1 MTIRVATDVGGTF
14 TDLVYVAEGQVRA
27 VKSDTTP
34 PHFEQ
39 GVIHATEKA
48 QLAISDVDFFAH
60 GSTVVINAITER
72 KGVKTGLITT
82 KGFRDVLEIARGNT
96 PDIFNNSYRKP
107 SAFVERHLRL
117 ELPERL
123 NYLGDVVKALDLSE
137 LPSILAYFRGQGVQ
151 AIAVCFLHAYLNPVH
166 EQATIDA
173 IKQLWPDIDVIASHQ
188 VSAEWREYERTST
201 TVLSAYVLPPA
212 QQYLTKLKLGLA
224 SKGLGTDPFIM
235 QSNGGI
241 ATLASAIKNPIS
253 LVESGPVSGILGAAA
268 YGRLINDTNIMALDI
283 GGTTAKCSL
292 IHNGDIRITTDY
304 VLEKTAKTAGYPIKT
319 PVIDIVEIGNGGGSI
334 AWVDAAGSLHVGP
347 QSAGSTPGPVA
358 YGRGGTAPTT
368 TDANLIT
375 GRINPDN
382 FASGEIKP
390 DLAQVE
396 AAFAKMGQQLGVSG
410 TAVAH
415 GVLKIANSN
424 MVNALKLISVNRG
437 YDPRDFALMAF
448 GGGGAMHATALAK
461 ELNARK
467 VIIPP
472 FAGVFSAFGMLMID
486 LRRDYIQT
494 KKLTVHVDSKA
505 SLQQAFEALI
515 EKAQIE
521 YQQDGFNKDKIRLE
535 LYMDARYDGQEHTVK
550 IPVPALQ
557 LDAESFIEQITAQFH
572 QSHQQEYTFNLP
584 DSMIEIVNLHLV
596 AFGVLDKA
604 KLSPISRSQS
614 SCAASA
620 KIGVRQVDYD
630 DQGIHQTS
638 IYQRDLLL
646 HGMTFI
652 GPAIIEEATTTTVVL
667 PGNKVEI
674 DAFGGIHIDLAAEYQ
689 PEAQQ

>member
-1 MTIRVATDVGGTF
+1 MTVRVATDVGGTF
-14 TDLVYVAEGQVRA
+14 TDLVYVVEGQVNA

-34 PHFEQ
+34 PNFEQ
-39 GVIHATEKA
+39 GVINATEKA
-48 QLAISDVDFFAH
+48 QLALSDVEFFAH

-82 KGFRDVLEIARGNT
+82 KGFRDILEIARGNT
-96 PDIFNNSYRKP
+96 PDIFNNCYSKP
-107 SAFVERHLRL
+107 SPFVERHLRH
-117 ELPERL
+117 ELPERI
-123 NYLGDVVKALDLSE
+123 NYLGEVIEPLDLSG
-137 LPSILAYFRGQGVQ
+137 LASILEYFRKQEIQ
-151 AIAVCFLHAYLNPVH
+151 AIGICYLHAYLNPVH
-166 EQATIDA
+166 ERATVEA
-173 IKQLWPDIDVIASHQ
+173 IKQLWPEIDVIASHEI
-188 VSAEWREYERTST
+188 SSEWREYERTST
-201 TVLSAYVLPPA
+201 TVLSAYVLPTA
-212 QQYLTKLKLGLA
+212 QQYLTKLKQGLVN
-224 SKGLGTDPFIM
+224 KGLKNDPFIM

-241 ATLASAIKNPIS
+241 ATLTAASKNPIT

-268 YGRLINDTNIMALDI
+268 YGKLINDNNIMALDI

-304 VLEKTAKTAGYPIKT
+304 VLEKTAKTAGYPVKT

-358 YGRGGTAPTT
+358 YGRGGTSPTT

-375 GRINPDN
+375 GRINPEN

-390 DLAQVE
+390 DLNKVQQ
-396 AAFAKMGQQLGVSG
+396 AFDHVGQQLGVTG

-494 KKLTVHVDSKA
+494 NKKAVHVDTKPA
-505 SLQQAFEALI
+505 VQNAFEQLVTKALHD
-515 EKAQIE
+515 
-521 YQQDGFNKDKIRLE
+521 YQQDGFSPEKIRLE
-535 LYMDARYDGQEHTVK
+535 LYLDARYDGQEHTVK
-550 IPVPALQ
+550 IPVPALE
-557 LDAESFIEQITAQFH
+557 LDAATFVQQLSLQFH

-584 DSMIEIVNLHLV
+584 DSSIEIVNLHLV
-596 AFGVLDKA
+596 AFGILDKA
-604 KLSPISRSQS
+604 QLLPVERSQS
-614 SCAASA
+614 SCADNAI
-620 KIGVRQVDYD
+620 IGERFVDFD
-630 DQGIHQTS
+630 DQGVHMAKL
-638 IYQRDLLL
+638 YRRDLLL
-646 HGMTFI
+646 HGMAFS

-667 PGNKVEI
+667 PDNSVEI
-674 DAFGGIHIDLAAEYQ
+674 DEFGGIHIYLASEQ
-689 PEAQQ
+689 PEGQK

>member
-1 MTIRVATDVGGTF
+1 MTVRVATDVGGTF
-14 TDLVYVAEGQVRA
+14 TDLVYVVDGQVKA

-48 QLAISDVDFFAH
+48 QLTLSDVDFFAH

-82 KGFRDVLEIARGNT
+82 QGFRDVLEIARGNT
-96 PDIFNNSYRKP
+96 PDIFNNSYSKP
-107 SAFVERHLRL
+107 SPFVERHLRL

-123 NYLGDVVKALDLSE
+123 NYLGEVVKPLDLSG
-137 LPSILAYFRGQGVQ
+137 LPSILTYFREQGVQ
-151 AIAVCFLHAYLNPVH
+151 AIGICFLHAYLNSTH
-166 EQATIDA
+166 EQATVEA
-173 IKQLWPDIDVIASHQ
+173 IKQQWPEIDVIASHEI
-188 VSAEWREYERTST
+188 SAEWREYERTST

-212 QQYLTKLKLGLA
+212 QQYLTKLKVRLA
-224 SKGLGTDPFIM
+224 SKGLAHDPFIM

-241 ATLASAIKNPIS
+241 ATLTAASKNPIS

-268 YGRLINDTNIMALDI
+268 YGRLINDNNIMALDI

-304 VLEKTAKTAGYPIKT
+304 VLEKTAKTAGYPVKT

-368 TDANLIT
+368 TDANLVT
-375 GRINPDN
+375 GRINPAN

-396 AAFAKMGQQLGVSG
+396 QAFATVGQQLGVSG

-494 KKLTVHVDSKA
+494 KKLAVQVETKA
-505 SLQQAFEALI
+505 ALQQAFEQLI
-515 EKAQIE
+515 DKARHD
-521 YQQDGFNKDKIRLE
+521 YLQDGFSQDKIRLE
-535 LYMDARYDGQEHTVK
+535 LYLDARYDGQEHTVK
-550 IPVPALQ
+550 IPVPTLELECTEFVSQ
-557 LDAESFIEQITAQFH
+557 LGAQFH
-572 QSHQQEYTFNLP
+572 QCHQQEYTFNLP

-604 KLSPISRSQS
+604 RLEPVARSQS
-614 SCAASA
+614 SCADSA
-620 KIGVRQVDYD
+620 CIGLRQVDYD
-630 DQGIHQTS
+630 DLGIHQAR
-638 IYQRDLLL
+638 IFQRDLLQ
-646 HGMTFI
+646 HGMRFT

-667 PGNKVEI
+667 PGNSVEI
-674 DAFGGIHIDLAAEYQ
+674 DAYGGIHIELASQQ
-689 PEAQQ
+689 PEALK